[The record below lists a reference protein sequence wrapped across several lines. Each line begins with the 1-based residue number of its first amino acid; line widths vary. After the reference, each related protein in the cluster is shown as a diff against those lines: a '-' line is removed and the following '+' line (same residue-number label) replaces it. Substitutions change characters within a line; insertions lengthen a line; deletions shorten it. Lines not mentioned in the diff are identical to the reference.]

1 MFSST
6 IDTHLSIDNR
16 LKDQEAKLDKI
27 SNEQGVHV
35 DNLISLVKENQTT
48 IDGLKV
54 RGFADVVTYFIYEN
68 LTRNL

>member
-27 SNEQGVHV
+27 SNEQDVHV